1 MRTQTNGTAAPA
13 VQATRTIHTCAG
25 VGTGPTKLSAFDA
38 ALRGAGIHN
47 YNLILLSS
55 VIPPGSV
62 VTTDRGSLDAGL
74 IRGEWGDRLYVVMA
88 EERTDVP
95 GTEVWAGIGWVQ
107 DEITGRGLF
116 VEHEGATEQ
125 SVRDDIEASLG
136 ALVDGRGQEFGP
148 VNMRVQGGVCTGEP
162 VSAMVAAVY
171 KAEPW

>member
-1 MRTQTNGTAAPA
+1 MRTETISASSTGAAR
-13 VQATRTIHTCAG
+13 ATRTIHTCSG
-25 VGTGPTKLSAFDA
+25 VGTGPTKLSAFDG

-47 YNLILLSS
+47 YNLLLLSS

-88 EERTDVP
+88 EERTDVV
-95 GTEVWAGIGWVQ
+95 GAEVWAGIGWVQ
-107 DEITGRGLF
+107 DDSGRGLF
-116 VEHEGATEQ
+116 VEHHGSSEA

-136 ALVDGRGQEFGP
+136 ALVRGRGLPFGP
-148 VNMRVQGGVCTGEP
+148 VQMRVQGGICTGEP